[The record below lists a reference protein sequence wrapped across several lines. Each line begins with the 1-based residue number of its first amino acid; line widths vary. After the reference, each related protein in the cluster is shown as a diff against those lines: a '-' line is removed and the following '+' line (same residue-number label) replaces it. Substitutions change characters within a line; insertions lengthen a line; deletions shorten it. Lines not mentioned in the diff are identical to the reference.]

1 MTKTRRR
8 PSWLSQDPRT
18 SFRDPAIGNTPRVA
32 MAGDYLVSRKG
43 RSVSPH
49 LQVWPGLCVPLCAG
63 AATQRFAS
71 SCPGEGVRG
80 QDPHRVPTPSRCVAL
95 SPPEVMRNVKHA
107 GFEIHTPPAN
117 TTHSAS
123 VACGES
129 LPRHGPTMSEPTSD
143 TRSGCRWPVERDSG
157 TTIISNFDDHLALGA
172 HHQPELRER
181 QSFEVRTFGAASG
194 ASRELVRWKRH
205 GIKHRRLEAIR
216 NLVGRVDDR
225 RARHGCRRSG
235 RRFRRVAGSAR
246 HHGQNACHQR
256 DHSHTSTDRS
266 DVSRPLLAAT
276 ELVPTSYPTGRTP
289 AISSGMPAHCLAP
302 APVASLSF
310 DHCEYAAPDRG
321 RSAARVGPESQ

>member
-1 MTKTRRR
+1 MCGRSHPTFRFVMSRRRGPGSGSAPCSNAEPMRCAVAPGGDAKCQTRRLR
-8 PSWLSQDPRT
+8 
-18 SFRDPAIGNTPRVA
+18 N
-32 MAGDYLVSRKG
+32 
-43 RSVSPH
+43 PH
-49 LQVWPGLCVPLCAG
+49 TASEHHPLCVGRLWRITSTAR
-63 AATQRFAS
+63 TDDER
-71 SCPGEGVRG
+71 
-80 QDPHRVPTPSRCVAL
+80 
-95 SPPEVMRNVKHA
+95 
-107 GFEIHTPPAN
+107 
-117 TTHSAS
+117 
-123 VACGES
+123 
-129 LPRHGPTMSEPTSD
+129 TSD